1 MGRGHG
7 HKDGPTKGFGRLI
20 RIWVSVDLGRDM
32 VSPSSCDSHREMT
45 ELLKPQ
51 QVQQYHMAK

>member
-7 HKDGPTKGFGRLI
+7 HKDREGFGGLMRMC
-20 RIWVSVDLGRDM
+20 VSVDLRRDM
-32 VSPSSCDSHREMT
+32 VSPNSCDSNREMT

-51 QVQQYHMAK
+51 QVQQYHRAK